1 MGNTYLI
8 AGGSSGIGFKLSMQ
22 LLQKGHEVIVLS
34 RNRRDLLFG
43 IEHHSIDFS
52 EEQINLP
59 VIDKPLNGIVY
70 LPGSINLKPFK
81 SFSSNDFIKDYRLNV
96 LGAFETVKAYLPNLV
111 KDGTSSV
118 LFASTV
124 AVGTGMPYHS
134 MVSASKGALEGFT
147 RSMAAE
153 LAPLIRVNALALS
166 LTDTP
171 LAERFL
177 NTEEKRKASE
187 SRHPMNRVADPEDI
201 ATWMRMLL
209 GEESKFVTGQ
219 ILTLDG
225 GMSALRK

>member
-22 LLQKGHEVIVLS
+22 LMQKGHEVIVLS

-43 IEHHSIDFS
+43 IEHHSVDFS
-52 EEQINLP
+52 TEHIILP
-59 VIDKPLNGIVY
+59 KIEKPLNGIVY

-81 SFSSNDFIKDYRLNV
+81 SFNSNDFIQDYRLNV

-111 KDGTSSV
+111 KDGISSI

-134 MVSASKGALEGFT
+134 LVSASKGALEGFT
-147 RSMAAE
+147 RSLAAE
-153 LAPLIRVNALALS
+153 LSPTVRVNALALS

-171 LAERFL
+171 LADRFL
-177 NTEEKRKASE
+177 NIEEKRRSSE
-187 SRHPMNRVADPEDI
+187 SRHPLNRVADPEDI
-201 ATWMRMLL
+201 ASWMRMLL
-209 GEESKFVTGQ
+209 SDESKFITGQ
-219 ILTLDG
+219 IMTLDG
-225 GMSALRK
+225 GISALRK